1 MPELAGAGSGD
12 PAHAERGLRPVAEG
26 AERGQLHDRD
36 QHPGQEGGQRLTPG
50 ARLALVPRDE
60 HDGVAVANGEGDDHA
75 DDHQQAHG
83 IQERGPARHG
93 GELHER
99 EQAERHHVGRGR
111 APVSRGPADDRR
123 RDRRLR
129 RWQQLRRRAHHA
141 ARAPS
146 EHLGSG
152 ADPPPGR
159 GADRGRGAGRAQR
172 LPLLGGGRA
181 RRALGRLTLPQ
192 PIPALGGAQSWR
204 VRAPAPII
212 GATGAICASLA
223 PAGGSPRRARAHA
236 RQDARQEGVVLMGRL
251 PAYLLAALLAA
262 VAGAPAAWAQG
273 QAYPTAS
280 YPYGT
285 QQYAGG
291 YSGYG
296 TGTTYSSYP
305 YYGSSAAAQYG
316 AYPYGQW
323 GSTTAGYNPSTTY
336 GYGPTSQYGY
346 GSGYGDTGSYGY
358 YGYGQPGTAASGY
371 YGYGQ
376 PSVPPYGSPFGQP
389 E

>member
-1 MPELAGAGSGD
+1 
-12 PAHAERGLRPVAEG
+12 
-26 AERGQLHDRD
+26 
-36 QHPGQEGGQRLTPG
+36 
-50 ARLALVPRDE
+50 
-60 HDGVAVANGEGDDHA
+60 
-75 DDHQQAHG
+75 
-83 IQERGPARHG
+83 
-93 GELHER
+93 
-99 EQAERHHVGRGR
+99 
-111 APVSRGPADDRR
+111 
-123 RDRRLR
+123 
-129 RWQQLRRRAHHA
+129 
-141 ARAPS
+141 
-146 EHLGSG
+146 
-152 ADPPPGR
+152 
-159 GADRGRGAGRAQR
+159 
-172 LPLLGGGRA
+172 
-181 RRALGRLTLPQ
+181 
-192 PIPALGGAQSWR
+192 
-204 VRAPAPII
+204 
-212 GATGAICASLA
+212 
-223 PAGGSPRRARAHA
+223 
-236 RQDARQEGVVLMGRL
+236 MGRL

-389 E
+389 APYGQSAPYGQPAPYAGSPASYPPPYGAPYTGAPNAYGYSPTSNPSYPAPYGALPPPSPPPTDPYNNGQLVSNPYGPSPYGAAPASYPQVSQTSQPAQTGCGGNCTLGTYFYGVGVPTSTPYSGSNNQITPYNVGGLASALTGVNMPVQNTQPMQFPDNIPVSQY